1 MEHFIRTVFWI
12 FTLSGF
18 LQAAPR
24 PAKSDFRINLMRE
37 SVKCLPD
44 SKFYTPENVL
54 DKCITTAVDCV
65 MKELNGTAKV
75 ECDGPKDYINLALS
89 AFSLLR
95 KERQD
100 KGYGLTN
107 STDCVCEKWR
117 QTNFSEFLNKTS
129 DLIDK
134 INSK

>member
-37 SVKCLPD
+37 SVKCV
-44 SKFYTPENVL
+44 SHFKFNIFH